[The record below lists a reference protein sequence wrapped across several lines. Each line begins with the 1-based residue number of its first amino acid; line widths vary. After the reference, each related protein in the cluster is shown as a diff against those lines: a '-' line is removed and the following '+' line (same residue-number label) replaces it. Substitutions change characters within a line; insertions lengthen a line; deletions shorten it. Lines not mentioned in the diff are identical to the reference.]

1 MELEAFLSLELDG
14 LLAKEDMKWNQKS
27 KELWVK
33 EGDRNTRYFHL
44 STIIRRRRNFIS
56 EIKLDDGSRIN
67 SREEIQN
74 YFIDNFKALYQTS
87 FPPIPDDLSNLIEPC
102 VSDKENESF
111 CMQLKLS
118 YHFKRLF
125 YICHVLCKPHG
136 NNNRKTYSS

>member
-14 LLAKEDMKWNQKS
+14 LLAKEDLKWNQKS

-56 EIKLDDGSRIN
+56 EIKLDDGSWIN

-87 FPPIPDDLSNLIEPC
+87 FPSIPDDLSNLIKPC
-102 VSDKENESF
+102 VSDQENES
-111 CMQLKLS
+111 
-118 YHFKRLF
+118 
-125 YICHVLCKPHG
+125 LCRISLG
-136 NNNRKTYSS
+136 RK